1 MNEYPNEKHQQKH
14 TKTTKLNNKINNS
27 NGFSEPFAKGDLY
40 KLIVIGMDENG
51 AEAGRKEVVLAKD
64 DDYALESW
72 EKVDLSS
79 FGKVLMVYF
88 NLSSTDVGDYGMNT
102 PAYFAFDDVAVRFE

>member
-1 MNEYPNEKHQQKH
+1 MIDHLYVTN
-14 TKTTKLNNKINNS
+14 TTYVLNSIKVG

-64 DDYALESW
+64 DAMRSKAGRRWTSPRSE
-72 EKVDLSS
+72 
-79 FGKVLMVYF
+79 
-88 NLSSTDVGDYGMNT
+88 
-102 PAYFAFDDVAVRFE
+102 RC